1 MSQVIDGAGTG
12 LRAALRQV
20 GRAYA
25 PGADRPLRGYA
36 VVIGGYAAT
45 VLSLAGLA
53 RALGRRPP
61 ERVPLVDAA
70 MMAVATHK
78 LSRLLV
84 KDAVTS
90 PLRAPFTRYEG
101 PAGDAEINE
110 RPRGSGAQHAVGE
123 LVSCPFC
130 SAVWIA
136 TGLTAGLVFA
146 PRLTR
151 LVNAAASAVAGADF
165 LHLAYDVAKRAASD
179 NPGSALSAGGRDD
192 RPKA

>member
-1 MSQVIDGAGTG
+1 MSQEVDTGRTG
-12 LRAALRQV
+12 LRGTLRHIGQ
-20 GRAYA
+20 GYA
-25 PGADRPLRGYA
+25 PGGDRPLRGYA
-36 VVIGGYAAT
+36 AVIGSYSAA

-53 RALGRRPP
+53 RALRRQPP
-61 ERVPLVDAA
+61 DRVPVADVALLAI
-70 MMAVATHK
+70 ATHK

-101 PAGDAEINE
+101 PAGEAEINE
-110 RPRGSGAQHAVGE
+110 RPRGSGTQHAVGE
-123 LVSCPFC
+123 LLSCPFC

-151 LVNAAASAVAGADF
+151 LVSAAASAVAGADF
-165 LHLAYDVAKRAASD
+165 LHLAYDVAKRAASAS
-179 NPGSALSAGGRDD
+179 PE
-192 RPKA
+192 